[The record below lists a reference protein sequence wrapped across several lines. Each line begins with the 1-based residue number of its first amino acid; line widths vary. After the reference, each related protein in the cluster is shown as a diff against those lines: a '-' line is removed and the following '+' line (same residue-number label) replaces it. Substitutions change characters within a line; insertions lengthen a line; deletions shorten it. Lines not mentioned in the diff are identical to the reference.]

1 LLGRLRHRERADPTG
16 DRLTQEQFDRRFS
29 AQFHKAWV
37 QHLAQLRAERR
48 HGDVPTGE
56 LTVISAGQSNFRRAE
71 VPYGVDLAAAWSW
84 RFLVIV
90 AAGVVLVK
98 AVGMLALVVLPVI
111 VALFLAAL
119 LQPVVALLARGV
131 SRGAATGLVVL
142 GLVAFVALMI
152 TFATQQIVQ
161 GANDLSGQVVDA
173 LDQIRTWLQDGPV
186 NASDAQIEDAIK
198 QAQDAVTSSN
208 AEIVKRL
215 TEVST
220 TVSHVVAGFFI
231 VLFSLYFFLADGRAI
246 WAWVVRLFP
255 RTARARA
262 DSSGQVAWLSLT
274 AFVRATVLVAFTD
287 ALGVVIVAAVLGLPF
302 VAAIGVLI
310 FIGAF
315 IPLVG
320 ATISGAVA
328 VLVALVAQGPITAL
342 LMLAGVIAVQQLE
355 AHVLQPFLLGRMV
368 RVHPLAVILAVASGV
383 FLAGIPGS
391 LVAVPLAA
399 SVNAVAVY
407 LASAPP
413 EPEREG
419 VGGRERVAAG
429 PDEPVDERAE
439 DPLADRE
446 PPDEEDVG
454 PLGDKP
460 ERGGAAERF
469 NGSGT

>member
-1 LLGRLRHRERADPTG
+1 
-16 DRLTQEQFDRRFS
+16 
-29 AQFHKAWV
+29 
-37 QHLAQLRAERR
+37 
-48 HGDVPTGE
+48 
-56 LTVISAGQSNFRRAE
+56 
-71 VPYGVDLAAAWSW
+71 
-84 RFLVIV
+84 
-90 AAGVVLVK
+90 
-98 AVGMLALVVLPVI
+98 
-111 VALFLAAL
+111 
-119 LQPVVALLARGV
+119 
-131 SRGAATGLVVL
+131 
-142 GLVAFVALMI
+142 
-152 TFATQQIVQ
+152 
-161 GANDLSGQVVDA
+161 
-173 LDQIRTWLQDGPV
+173 
-186 NASDAQIEDAIK
+186 
-198 QAQDAVTSSN
+198 
-208 AEIVKRL
+208 
-215 TEVST
+215 
-220 TVSHVVAGFFI
+220 
-231 VLFSLYFFLADGRAI
+231 
-246 WAWVVRLFP
+246 
-255 RTARARA
+255 
-262 DSSGQVAWLSLT
+262 VAWLSLT

-383 FLAGIPGS
+383 FLAGIPGA